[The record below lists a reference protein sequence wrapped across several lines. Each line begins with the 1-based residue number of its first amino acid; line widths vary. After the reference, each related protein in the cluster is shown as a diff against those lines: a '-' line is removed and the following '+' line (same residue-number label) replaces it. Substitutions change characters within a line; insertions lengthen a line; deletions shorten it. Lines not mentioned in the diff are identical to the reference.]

1 MLVVLTIRVFQGA
14 ATKCGLHYRDLEKVT
29 DVL

>member
-1 MLVVLTIRVFQGA
+1 MLVVLTIIGFQRV
-14 ATKCGLHYRDLEKVT
+14 ATEGWLHYRDLEKVA